1 MFNLFGTKNND
12 NAPENNGAN
21 QQGFAGE
28 WVLVRVD
35 NERPLVELTD
45 ESGSCKKFETSA
57 EEQVCNA
64 AGFKIWKYDDNFREQ
79 ILGAYYA
86 RPNDGMAKGIA
97 MNADGKCLGKV
108 PDVSEMNYADI
119 FIFTNRK
126 LVIVKHQMRN
136 LEGTSI
142 QDEITFIP
150 YSGISGFSATIN
162 PTLEAKTNVLH
173 SDLNIKFRDKD
184 DLLLK
189 LYGTVNDEGKVCK
202 QNVNIGKI
210 IMWISKYMR

>member
-1 MFNLFGTKNND
+1 MC
-12 NAPENNGAN
+12 
-21 QQGFAGE
+21 
-28 WVLVRVD
+28 
-35 NERPLVELTD
+35 
-45 ESGSCKKFETSA
+45 S
-57 EEQVCNA
+57 A
-64 AGFKIWKYDDNFREQ
+64 AGFGIWKYDDNFREQ

-97 MNADGKCLGKV
+97 MNADGKRLGKV

-126 LVIVKHQMRN
+126 LVIVKHQLRN

-142 QDEITFIP
+142 QDEITFTP

-189 LYGTVNDEGKVCK
+189 LYGTVSHQFLQKRLQYCLRT
-202 QNVNIGKI
+202 
-210 IMWISKYMR
+210 SHTT

>member
-1 MFNLFGTKNND
+1 M
-12 NAPENNGAN
+12 
-21 QQGFAGE
+21 
-28 WVLVRVD
+28 RVD
-35 NERPLVELTD
+35 NERPLVERTD
-45 ESGSCKKFETSA
+45 EIGVYKKYDTSP
-57 EEQVCNA
+57 EEHVCNT

-86 RPNDGMAKGIA
+86 CPHDEAAKEKGWVKK
-97 MNADGKCLGKV
+97 DEKYLGKV
-108 PDVSEMNYADI
+108 PDVSEENCAAI

-126 LVIVKHQMRN
+126 LVIVKHQLKN

-173 SDLNIKFRDKD
+173 SDLSIKFRDKD